1 MLHRSSLFSLL
12 FFTLM
17 HFSMAG
23 RYIYVGNRSCFSNW
37 QTNLYA
43 KDIDWSILRCLL
55 EKPLPGITGKVRI
68 QLFEDLGTRV
78 AKTDYHP
85 AVILSQEVGLIIVPG
100 AHLPGESYMPLLRE
114 IQVKAIGLKQYLNY
128 FFLSLTLKRIVDPIT
143 PLFQAS
149 YPGPLWIGST
159 AEWLGDMPTPIEVT
173 QQVSKSQKRK

>member
-1 MLHRSSLFSLL
+1 VIGFNMLHRSSLFSLL

-17 HFSMAG
+17 HVSMAG
-23 RYIYVGNRSCFSNW
+23 
-37 QTNLYA
+37 
-43 KDIDWSILRCLL
+43 RCLL
-55 EKPLPGITGKVRI
+55 EKPLPGITGK
-68 QLFEDLGTRV
+68 
-78 AKTDYHP
+78 
-85 AVILSQEVGLIIVPG
+85 EVGLIIVPG

-114 IQVKAIGLKQYLNY
+114 IQVKAIGLKQYLNH

-173 QQVSKSQKRK
+173 QQIGNCLDAARSSGLSTDDVFMAGHR